1 MNETPGW
8 TTPEGTGRSGP
19 PAGWSTTGGPDQPP
33 PSPGQPPQPGQH
45 QPYGQFAPRPP
56 AAIKP
61 GIVPLRPLGLGELYD
76 GAFQA
81 IRRNPRTMLG
91 AAAAVIT
98 VLALIDVVLQLALA
112 GSLTAFFDESA
123 SPNPDLDVLVGAL
136 GGLGVYTLVSG
147 LLQLLG
153 ISLITGMLILVV
165 SRAVL
170 GQRMSL
176 GELWTA
182 VRGRLLALVVVNVIV
197 FLACFAAV
205 VVPSALGALGLFV
218 ADWVGALLIV
228 LGLLV
233 GIALAIYLA
242 VRLSMAIPVL
252 VLEEASIGTS
262 LGRSWGLVRGSFW
275 RVTGILALTGLISG
289 ITSLIIS
296 APFALV
302 GGGLG
307 VFAGGD
313 PLAAAGLTPV
323 QLVVNALG
331 GIIAN
336 TIVYPFTAA
345 VTALLY
351 IDLRMR
357 REGLDVELARAAG
370 SPPA

>member
-19 PAGWSTTGGPDQPP
+19 PAGWSTTGRPDQPP
-33 PSPGQPPQPGQH
+33 PPPGQPPQYGQ

-56 AAIKP
+56 AAAKP

-98 VLALIDVVLQLALA
+98 VLALVDVVLQLALA

-123 SPNPDLDVLVGAL
+123 SPNPDLDVLLGAL
-136 GGLGVYTLVSG
+136 GGLGVYGLVTT

-153 ISLITGMLILVV
+153 VSLITGMLILVV

-182 VRGRLLALVVVNVIV
+182 VRPRLLALVVVNVVVGLICV
-197 FLACFAAV
+197 AAFV
-205 VVPSALGALGLFV
+205 LPVALGALGLFV
-218 ADWVGALLIV
+218 ADWVGALLV
-228 LGLLV
+228 LLGLLV
-233 GIALAIYLA
+233 GFALAIYLG

-252 VLEEASIGTS
+252 VLEEASIGTA
-262 LGRSWGLVRGSFW
+262 LGRTWGLVRGSFW
-275 RVTGILALTGLISG
+275 RVAGILALTGLVSG
-289 ITSLIIS
+289 VTALIIS

-307 VFAGGD
+307 FFDAQD
-313 PLAAAGLTPV
+313 PMAAAGLTPV

-331 GIIAN
+331 TIVAN

-345 VTALLY
+345 ATALLY

-357 REGLDVELARAAG
+357 REGLDVELARSAG
-370 SPPA
+370 SPTA